1 MLGAFTEPQ
10 FRENSFIPSVPTGE
24 TTVNWAL
31 LVLLILLFMG
41 PTTRAPEKV
50 DVAVVELALKYGAVT
65 FPVKYPLPATSN
77 GFEGEVVPMPT
88 LPPRVARYVA
98 PVEVN
103 EVVEA
108 LPSEVWP
115 VVVKV
120 CEPRSTPVVAPVYG
134 TYVAAAVPV
143 PSNPNDEVD
152 TADTA
157 PLVPQRR
164 PEREPTERPP
174 VVVVPVMERAA
185 KVGDDPVPMA

>member
-1 MLGAFTEPQ
+1 MP
-10 FRENSFIPSVPTGE
+10 RIPESELIDGEVVEVTRPFVAWRKPLSELARVVLPATFNVP
-24 TTVNWAL
+24 
-31 LVLLILLFMG
+31 
-41 PTTRAPEKV
+41 
-50 DVAVVELALKYGAVT
+50 VAVIFAPVRFPLKNP
-65 FPVKYPLPATSN
+65 FPATSN
-77 GFEGEVVPMPT
+77 LLVGLVVPMPT

-108 LPSEVWP
+108 LPREVWP

-120 CEPRSTPVVAPVYG
+120 CEPRLRPAVAPVYG

-143 PSNPNDEVD
+143 PSNPNDEVE

-164 PEREPTERPP
+164 PERDATDRPP
-174 VVVVPVMERAA
+174 VVVVPVMERLAN
-185 KVGDDPVPMA
+185 VGDDPVPMA